1 MIKLGYYHV
10 HFYVKCFVTKSSIPL
25 FSFENKLPTVATTSL
40 LYYRVI
46 EMTPTLHPM
55 THFPQAPLSIW
66 VSVSHSLSHTNEAL
80 VTIVSFSPPMSS
92 TFQNLC
98 VRVSPFLIYFMN
110 EQ

>member
-46 EMTPTLHPM
+46 EMMPTLHPI
-55 THFPQAPLSIW
+55 THFPQAPLSICVSGSVH
-66 VSVSHSLSHTNEAL
+66 VSVSHSLSHTQMKL
-80 VTIVSFSPPMSS
+80 
-92 TFQNLC
+92 
-98 VRVSPFLIYFMN
+98 
-110 EQ
+110 